1 MGVTELT
8 YDAPQK
14 TLNVSVKLFTND
26 LETALRKTS
35 GKPVDLLNPKNKA
48 ELDSMLFTYIKSR
61 LQISVNSKNTS
72 LRYIGHEKEEESIWA
87 YLQIEKIPFP
97 KQLKVSTKLLYDYLP
112 QQINIVHAQVNG
124 VKKSSKVTNP
134 DNVIEFTF

>member
-8 YDAPQK
+8 YDAPKK

-26 LETALRKTS
+26 LEAALRKTS
-35 GKPVDLLNPKNKA
+35 GKPVDLLNPKNKV

-61 LQISVNSKNTS
+61 LQIAVNLKNVS
-72 LRYIGHEKEEESIWA
+72 LHYIGHEKEEESIWT
-87 YLQIEKIPFP
+87 YLQIEKITLP

-112 QQINIVHAQVNG
+112 QQINIVHADING

>member
-8 YDAPQK
+8 YDAPKK

-26 LETALRKTS
+26 LEAALRKTS
-35 GKPVDLLNPKNKA
+35 GKPVDLLNPKNKV

-61 LQISVNSKNTS
+61 LQIVVNLKNVS
-72 LRYIGHEKEEESIWA
+72 LHYIGHEKEEESIWT
-87 YLQIEKIPFP
+87 YLQIEKITLP

-112 QQINIVHAQVNG
+112 QQINIVHADING

-134 DNVIEFTF
+134 DNVIEFAF